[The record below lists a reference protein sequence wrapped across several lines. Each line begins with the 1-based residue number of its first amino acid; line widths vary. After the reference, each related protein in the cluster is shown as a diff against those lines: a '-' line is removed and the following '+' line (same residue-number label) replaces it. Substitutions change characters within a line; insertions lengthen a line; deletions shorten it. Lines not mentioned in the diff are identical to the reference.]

1 MGLVNKTTLKGYFNT
16 GDRPSESTFVDVF
29 DSVLGLHSDD
39 DQTVAGAT
47 TFSDSVISPTVKTTT
62 SLLLGDGT
70 YTVPIKMK
78 TASITLDT
86 SGATTDESNFFP
98 LGCVPLSIT
107 IKVTTAIS
115 AGHHITG
122 VGTDGDP
129 DKYAESL
136 NNGKLDE
143 INDTLTFAPFTTP
156 TAGDSDDSE
165 TAFSSNDKL
174 RLTTA
179 GTPTDG
185 VVLVAMVYIDGAS
198 LT

>member
-39 DQTVAGAT
+39 GQTVAGAT
-47 TFSDSVISPTVKTTT
+47 TFSNSVTSPTVKTTT

-78 TASITLDT
+78 TASVTLST
-86 SGATTDESNFFP
+86 SGATTDVNDFFP
-98 LGCVPLSIT
+98 KGCVPLSIT

-122 VGTDGDP
+122 VGTDGDA
-129 DKYAESL
+129 DKYAESIA
-136 NNGKLDE
+136 NGKLDE
-143 INDTLTFAPFTTP
+143 LNDTLTFAPFTTP
-156 TAGDSDDSE
+156 TAGDSDDAY
-165 TAFSSNDKL
+165 TAFSSDDKL

-179 GTPTDG
+179 GTPTAG
-185 VVLVAMVYIDGAS
+185 IVLVAMIFIDGAS